1 MAMQRRVLFSKLNTT
16 LFETLGTASAF
27 CRLRQ
32 HAYIELAHWLDQL
45 IQLQDCDLHH
55 IFRHYNIDTAL
66 LSKQISTALNQLP
79 SGASSISD
87 FSHHIDIAIERAWMQ
102 TTLHTDETHIRSA
115 YLLAALLETPE
126 LQHCLLRIAPV
137 LASLPKEHVIET
149 FSPVIQQSIETDTS
163 TSASAAQ
170 DISEPSSSHSPLT
183 QYCSDLTEL
192 ARQEKLDPVI
202 GREQEIQ
209 TMIDI
214 LLRRRQNNPLI
225 TGDAGVGKT
234 AVVEGLAHAIVNDNV
249 PPALQGHQLL
259 SVDMGALLAGA
270 SMKGEFEA
278 RLKSVLD
285 AAMNATPA
293 VILFIDEVHTL
304 VGAGGQEGTG
314 DAANLLKPLLARGA
328 LKTIGATTWREYKR
342 YIEKDPALT
351 RRFQVL
357 QVLAPEEAKAVHIVR
372 GLADVFTKHH
382 QVYLTDEAICASVS
396 LSHRYIPDRQLPDK
410 AISLLDTA
418 CARVAL
424 SLHAQP
430 LALTQLRERIA
441 LLSVEQTRLNEELP
455 LTQKHRQRLSQ
466 IHHEITNSVAQLEDD
481 MKKWQQE
488 SQLVQSIHHL
498 RQQETLSPEEA
509 DFVADQFA
517 MLHEDL
523 QTLQQDRPFVYPQVN
538 ARVVA
543 DIVSQWTGIPVGQ
556 VTHDRLTTIQQ
567 LPQQLAKRVMGQ
579 DHALSRISQCIQTS
593 HAQLTDPNKPVGVFL
608 LAGPSGVGKTET
620 ALALADALYGGEQN
634 LTTINMSEFQETHT
648 ISTLKGSPPGYI
660 GYGEGG
666 VLTEAVRRRPYSV
679 LLLDEIEKAHTD
691 IYELF
696 YQVFDKGWM
705 KDSEGR
711 YIDFKNTL
719 ILLTSNACADL
730 ISQLCDDETAPSVD
744 QLEKLLQHK
753 LTDYFPKAFL
763 GRLNV
768 VPYLSLNHDKLAD
781 ILRLHL
787 NKVVLRMAKNHDI
800 ELTFS
805 DAVIEHILQHTEKQE
820 TGARHFIQYI
830 ERHIL
835 PSLSQQ
841 WITAQQ
847 EKQTLKAI
855 TIDVKAASLI
865 YQTTFH

>member
-16 LFETLGTASAF
+16 LFQTLGAASAF
-27 CRLRQ
+27 CRLRK

-55 IFRHYNIDTAL
+55 IFRHYNIDSAL
-66 LSKQISTALNQLP
+66 LSQQVSTALNQLP
-79 SGASSISD
+79 AGANAISD

-115 YLLAALLETPE
+115 YLLAALLETPD

-137 LASLPKEHVIET
+137 LADLPKEHAIET
-149 FSPVIQQSIETDTS
+149 FSPVIQQSIEADTS
-163 TSASAAQ
+163 TSTSAPQ
-170 DISEPSSSHSPLT
+170 NLSEPSAHSPLK
-183 QYCSDLTEL
+183 QYCTDLTEL
-192 ARQEKLDPVI
+192 ALQEKLDPVI

-225 TGDAGVGKT
+225 TGEAGVGKT
-234 AVVEGLAHAIVNDNV
+234 AVVEGLAHAIVNGNV

-270 SMKGEFEA
+270 SMKGEFEE
-278 RLKSVLD
+278 RLKSLLD
-285 AAMNATPA
+285 AAMKATPA

-372 GLADVFTKHH
+372 GLADVFAKHH
-382 QVYLTDEAICASVS
+382 QVYLTDEAICAAVS

-424 SLHAQP
+424 SLHAEP
-430 LALTQLRERIA
+430 LELIQLRETVT
-441 LLSVEQTRLNEELP
+441 LLSVEQNRLNAELP
-455 LTQKHRQRLSQ
+455 LSQKHRQRLSQ
-466 IHHEITNSVAQLEDD
+466 IHHEITNTIAQLEDE

-488 SQLVQSIHHL
+488 RLLVENIHHL
-498 RQQETLSPEEA
+498 RQQETSTPEEA
-509 DFVADQFA
+509 DFMADQFM
-517 MLHEDL
+517 MLYEDL
-523 QTLQQDRPFVYPQVN
+523 QTLQQDRPFVYPQVD
-538 ARVVA
+538 AHVVA
-543 DIVSQWTGIPVGQ
+543 DIVSQWTGIPAGQ
-556 VTHDRLTTIQQ
+556 VSHDRLATIQQ
-567 LPQQLAKRVMGQ
+567 LPQQLTKRVIGQ
-579 DHALSRISQCIQTS
+579 DHALNRISQCIQTS
-593 HAQLTDPNKPVGVFL
+593 HAQLTDPNKPMGVFL

-634 LTTINMSEFQETHT
+634 LITINMSEFQENHT
-648 ISTLKGSPPGYI
+648 ISTLKGSPPGYV

-666 VLTEAVRRRPYSV
+666 VLTEAVRRRPYSI

-730 ISQLCDDETAPSVD
+730 ISQLCDDEIAPSTD
-744 QLEKLLQHK
+744 QLEKLLQQK

-768 VPYLSLNHDKLAD
+768 VPYLPLDNDKLAD

-787 NKVVLRMAKNHDI
+787 NKVVRRIAKNHDI
-800 ELTFS
+800 ELSYS
-805 DAVIEHILQHTEKQE
+805 DAVIAHILQHCEKQE

-841 WITAQQ
+841 WMTAQQ
-847 EKQTLKAI
+847 EKQAIKTI
-855 TIDVKAASLI
+855 TIDVEATSLI